1 MVDFVELG
9 RETVEIWERNADF
22 WDERMGEG
30 NAFHKLLIE
39 PTQLD
44 LLSLKRGERVL
55 DIGCGN
61 GQFARK
67 MASLGADVVAVDAAP
82 RMIENARRRTPPD
95 AKCEG
100 RVRYEV
106 VDASDEEA
114 MLKLGES
121 SFDAAV
127 STMVLMD
134 MASILPLARMVRRLL
149 NPTGR
154 IVFSVMHPCFNSTE
168 GFTQIFEREEQEGEI
183 IERLSVR
190 VTRYIEPHA
199 HKGQAMNG
207 QPMAQNYF
215 HRPLSTLLGVFF
227 KAGFVVD
234 ALEEP
239 VFPVDVPGDDSFG
252 WLMYKDIP
260 PVLSVRLRSGS

>member
-1 MVDFVELG
+1 MVDFAELG
-9 RETVEIWERNADF
+9 NETVDIWERNADF

-44 LLSLKRGERVL
+44 LLSLKPGQRVL

-67 MASLGADVVAVDAAP
+67 MASQGADVVAVDAAP
-82 RMIENARRRTPPD
+82 RMIENARRRKPPD
-95 AKCEG
+95 AKCAG
-100 RVRYEV
+100 SVRYEV
-106 VDASDEEA
+106 MDASDEEA

-127 STMVLMD
+127 CTMVLMD
-134 MASILPLARMVRRLL
+134 MASILPVAKVARRLL
-149 NPTGR
+149 KSTGR
-154 IVFSVMHPCFNSTE
+154 MVFSVMHPCFNSTE

-227 KAGFVVD
+227 KAGFVID

-260 PVLSVRLRSGS
+260 PVLSVRLRSGG

>member
-1 MVDFVELG
+1 MRSV
-9 RETVEIWERNADF
+9 
-22 WDERMGEG
+22 
-30 NAFHKLLIE
+30 K
-39 PTQLD
+39 
-44 LLSLKRGERVL
+44 
-55 DIGCGN
+55 
-61 GQFARK
+61 
-67 MASLGADVVAVDAAP
+67 GACAM
-82 RMIENARRRTPPD
+82 RL
-95 AKCEG
+95 
-100 RVRYEV
+100 

-114 MLKLGES
+114 MLKLGDS

-134 MASILPLARMVRRLL
+134 MASILPVARMVRRLL
-149 NPTGR
+149 KPTGR
-154 IVFSVMHPCFNSTE
+154 MVFSVMHPCFNSTE

-207 QPMAQNYF
+207 QPVAQNYF
-215 HRPLSTLLGVFF
+215 HRPLSALLGVFF
-227 KAGFVVD
+227 KAGFVID

-239 VFPVDVPGDDSFG
+239 VFPADVPGDDSFG

-260 PVLSVRLRSGS
+260 PVLSVRLRSGG

>member
-1 MVDFVELG
+1 MVDFAELG
-9 RETVEIWERNADF
+9 NETVDIWERNADF

-67 MASLGADVVAVDAAP
+67 MASLDADVVAVDAAP

-95 AKCEG
+95 AECEG

-106 VDASDEEA
+106 VDASDEKA

-127 STMVLMD
+127 STMMLMD
-134 MASILPLARMVRRLL
+134 MASILPVAKVARRLL
-149 NPTGR
+149 KPTGR
-154 IVFSVMHPCFNSTE
+154 MVFSVMHPCFNSTE

-207 QPMAQNYF
+207 QPVPQNYF
-215 HRPLSTLLGVFF
+215 HRPLSALLGVFF

-239 VFPVDVPGDDSFG
+239 VFPTDVPGDESFG

-260 PVLSVRLRSGS
+260 PVLSVRLRSGG